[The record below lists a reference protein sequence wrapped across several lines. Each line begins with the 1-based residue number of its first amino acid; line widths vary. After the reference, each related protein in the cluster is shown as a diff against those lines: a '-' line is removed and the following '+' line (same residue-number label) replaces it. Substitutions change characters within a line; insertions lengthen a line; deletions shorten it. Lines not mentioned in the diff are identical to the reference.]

1 VHLKVLLLSPFLN
14 INSTL
19 INFGA
24 IEVEEEKAIEDK
36 LEKESKPLIKVKES

>member
-1 VHLKVLLLSPFLN
+1 LGHPAFSNKTFFH
-14 INSTL
+14 TT
-19 INFGA
+19 